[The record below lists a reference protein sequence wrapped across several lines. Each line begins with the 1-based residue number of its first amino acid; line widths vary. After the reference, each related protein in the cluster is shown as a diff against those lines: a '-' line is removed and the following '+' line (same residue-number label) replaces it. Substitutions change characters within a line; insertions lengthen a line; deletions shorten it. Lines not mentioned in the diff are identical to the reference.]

1 MLIFLQTIEVVVW
14 GKAVSMAGSIGTHEK
29 PPELSEIRTQSPGAS
44 EFEPGTQKKSA

>member
-14 GKAVSMAGSIGTHEK
+14 GKAVSMAGSIGTQEK
-29 PPELSEIRTQSPGAS
+29 PPELSERRTRSPGVS